1 MSPMIQV
8 RVEQVLLVVRVP
20 RVYFDVRY
28 LAHSIPHQMGD
39 HFSMIV
45 STGIGIT
52 GFRNA
57 RI

>member
-1 MSPMIQV
+1 MIQV